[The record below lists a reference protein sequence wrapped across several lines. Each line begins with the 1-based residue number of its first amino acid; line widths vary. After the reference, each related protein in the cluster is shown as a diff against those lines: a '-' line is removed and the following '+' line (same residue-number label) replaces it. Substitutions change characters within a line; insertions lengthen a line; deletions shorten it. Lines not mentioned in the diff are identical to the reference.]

1 MLIHL
6 NECKLQQVITPV
18 YTYLQVYLSS
28 DHEKTIKLKRY
39 SKNYKHFKKMMVILF
54 METII
59 SSLLELLDELYV
71 GPASNYTW
79 VIDRYPGH
87 GFTKA
92 IEQIDAEQA
101 STPIVEGGSTIAAH
115 TEHLRWSIRVALEF
129 FDGKMPSPDWTESW
143 RIHIVNDEE
152 WQKLQ
157 QDLLSAYNDLRT
169 AITERKDW
177 TDQQFRQGTL
187 ALVPHAAYH
196 LGAIKQLI
204 IATS

>member
-1 MLIHL
+1 
-6 NECKLQQVITPV
+6 
-18 YTYLQVYLSS
+18 
-28 DHEKTIKLKRY
+28 
-39 SKNYKHFKKMMVILF
+39 MMVILF
-54 METII
+54 MEAII

-101 STPIVEGGSTIAAH
+101 STPTVEGGSTIAAH
-115 TEHLRWSIRVALEF
+115 TEHLRWSIRVAREF
-129 FDGKMPSPDWTESW
+129 FDGKMPSPDWAESW
-143 RIHIVNDEE
+143 RIREVNDQE

-157 QDLLSAYNDLRT
+157 QDLLNAYEDLRT
-169 AITERKDW
+169 AIAERKDW

-187 ALVPHAAYH
+187 ALIPHAAYH